1 MTHCRELAAA
11 AHVAFVRPL
20 LAEAARR
27 ARALWHAPGLLVV
40 PLVAALVV
48 VELRVVLPLATA
60 VLLWSE
66 RPPLE
71 AFLQATPPTIGR
83 VEDGRGV
90 VLVELARERRVPF
103 EADELPPVLV
113 DALRAAED
121 RSFFEHDG
129 VEPGALP
136 RVLLKTAAASL
147 RARRLML
154 PQGGSTITQQLVRA
168 VLLGGLREREAGP
181 LLLYDGMLDRAAAR
195 VLGVPVANKLR
206 RKAEEIRL
214 SYWLEAELAERL
226 GSRTQAKLEILRRYA
241 NYVYLGQGRYGFAA
255 ASELYLG
262 RPLASLC
269 RADAAQAALL
279 AGLPKNPGEY
289 APIERNRE
297 RAQRRRDLVLGL
309 MARDG
314 FITDAERARAV
325 AEPVRVVEPARLP
338 QPPIGTAGAVGA
350 VFDALVA
357 LDDPRVDMRA
367 LYDGRLVVR
376 STVVKEVQATL
387 TQALESGL
395 RRYEAR
401 HPEAAGRIQG
411 AAVALANRDGRVLA
425 LCGGRQFYGER
436 SASFRDFNRA
446 TQARRQPGSALKPL
460 VYLAAFRGGATLDTR
475 VLDAPIAV
483 SMGPHRPAKWIENYD
498 GEFRGPISMR
508 RALAESRNA
517 ATVRLVNEVGVPR
530 LIELAQRLGI
540 HTRLQPVV
548 ATGLGGSE
556 VTLLELAAFYRS
568 LAAGSYAEPWLLQQ
582 VATTEGALVYR
593 HVAAESAPLD
603 AQPLAEIQE
612 ALRGVVRLPDG
623 TGHALATLPVP
634 VMGKTGTTNDF
645 RDALFVGSTW
655 GPGGITLAVRIGFDD
670 YRPLGAGE
678 TGARAAMPVFRE
690 AILALYSRGVVGP
703 VPRFPRELERGID
716 DYLIGRGAPEIAP
729 PGELV
734 AQAGPP
740 GGATPGAAVSADAA
754 APLVLA
760 PPPVQPFRLE
770 LPVRATVLPLA
781 ASDVERAPGHGPGE
795 R

>member
-11 AHVAFVRPL
+11 AHVALVRPL
-20 LAEAARR
+20 LAAAAREAR
-27 ARALWHAPGLLVV
+27 ARWHAPGLLVV
-40 PLVAALVV
+40 PLVAALAVL
-48 VELRVVLPLATA
+48 ELRLVLPVATA
-60 VLLWSE
+60 ALLWGE

-90 VLVELARERRVPF
+90 VLVELARERRLPF
-103 EADELPPVLV
+103 EAQELPPVLV
-113 DALRAAED
+113 DALLAAED

-136 RVLLKTAAASL
+136 RVLVKTAAASL
-147 RARRLML
+147 RARHLVL

-168 VLLGGLREREAGP
+168 VLLGGFRAREAGP
-181 LLLYDGMLDRAAAR
+181 LLLHDGILDRAAAR
-195 VLGVPVANKLR
+195 LLGVPVANKLR

-214 SYWLEAELAERL
+214 SYWLEAALAERL

-241 NYVYLGQGRYGFAA
+241 TYVYLGQGRYGFAA

-289 APIERNRE
+289 APVARNRE

-314 FITDAERARAV
+314 FITDAERARAA
-325 AEPVRVVEPARLP
+325 AEPVRVVEAARLP

-350 VFDALVA
+350 VFGALAA

-376 STVVKEVQATL
+376 SSVVKEVQAIL

-436 SASFRDFNRA
+436 SASFLDFNRA

-483 SMGPHRPAKWIENYD
+483 SMGANRAAKWIVNYD
-498 GEFRGPISMR
+498 GEFRGPITLR

-517 ATVRLVNEVGVPR
+517 ATVRLVNEVGVRR

-568 LAAGSYAEPWLLQQ
+568 LATGSFADPWLLQQ
-582 VATTEGALVYR
+582 VTTTDGALLYR
-593 HVAAESAPLD
+593 RAAAESAPIE
-603 AQPLAEIQE
+603 AGPLSEIQQ
-612 ALRGVVRLPDG
+612 ALRGVVRLPGG

-655 GPGGITLAVRIGFDD
+655 GPGGVTLAVRIGFDD

-678 TGARAAMPVFRE
+678 TGARVAMPVFRE

-703 VPRFPRELERGID
+703 VPRFPSELERGID
-716 DYLIGRGAPEIAP
+716 DYLMGRGAVPELAP

-734 AQAGPP
+734 AQAAPP
-740 GGATPGAAVSADAA
+740 GAPAGPAASAAT
-754 APLVLA
+754 APLVPA
-760 PPPVQPFRLE
+760 PPVVLPFRLE
-770 LPVRATVLPLA
+770 LPARAPALPLA
-781 ASDVERAPGHGPGE
+781 AADAERAAGHGPGE